1 MKRIELAIVMA
12 AGMLCCYGQST
23 PVQGTSAPPAS
34 AAAAAVDAPDSDAPV
49 GPFWMGWLPR
59 PAPEP
64 FKMITPKERLGLY
77 VSSTYSLVAVVGA
90 ASAGVLDQW
99 IDSPTEWGHGWEAYG
114 KRVGSSYAAT
124 AIGNTITY
132 GTSAIFHEDNR
143 YYRSQS
149 SSFFGRLGTV
159 IVSPYL
165 ARNDA
170 GKTRLSV
177 SQFLGSAGYST
188 LPLYWSPRSWQG
200 LGNIAINYSI
210 WYGVT
215 AGANLAREL
224 YPSLV
229 AHYKAKRAAK
239 H

>member
-1 MKRIELAIVMA
+1 ME
-12 AGMLCCYGQST
+12 
-23 PVQGTSAPPAS
+23 
-34 AAAAAVDAPDSDAPV
+34 
-49 GPFWMGWLPR
+49 WLPR

-64 FKMITPKERLGLY
+64 FEKITEKERFGLY
-77 VSSTYSLVAVVGA
+77 VASTYSLVGVLGA
-90 ASAGVLDQW
+90 ASGGAIDQW
-99 IDSPTEWGHGWEAYG
+99 INSPKEWGQGWEAYG

-124 AIGNTITY
+124 AVGNTITY
-132 GTSAIFHEDNR
+132 GTSALFHEDNR

-159 IVSPYL
+159 IISPYL
-165 ARNDA
+165 AKNDA
-170 GKTRLSV
+170 GKTRLSA

-188 LPLYWSPRSWQG
+188 LSLYWSPASWQG
-200 LGNIAINYSI
+200 GKEIALNYAI

-215 AGANLAREL
+215 AGANLVREI

-229 AHYKAKRAAK
+229 AHYRVKRAAK